1 MSLTDLVALVLF
13 AAAGSVSPGPNNTL
27 LLASGVRFGFART
40 IPHVIGSAIGIGALI
55 LLVGLGIGA
64 AIEAIPA
71 AQLVLK
77 LLGSAYFFYLAFRIA
92 RGSAVTGTDVATPLT
107 VSQAVVFQ
115 FVNPK
120 GWIFVIALVGAF
132 LPPGMEPVAA
142 SALVATVVAVV
153 VLAAAAVW
161 ALGGAALSSI
171 LGDDRSRQAVTVAL
185 AVLMVASVAF
195 LWL

>member
-13 AAAGSVSPGPNNTL
+13 AGAGSVSPGPNNTL

-77 LLGSAYFFYLAFRIA
+77 LLGSAYFLYLAFRIA
-92 RGSAVTGTDVATPLT
+92 RGSAVTGTDVAAPLT
-107 VSQAVVFQ
+107 VPQAVVFQ

-132 LPPGMEPVAA
+132 LPPDMEPVAA

>member
-1 MSLTDLVALVLF
+1 MALTDLVALVLF
-13 AAAGSVSPGPNNTL
+13 AAAGSGSPGPNNTL

-55 LLVGLGIGA
+55 LLIGMGIGA

-71 AQLVLK
+71 AQLALK
-77 LLGSAYFFYLAFRIA
+77 LAGSAYFLSLAYRIA
-92 RGSAVTGTDVATPLT
+92 RTSGVTGADVAAPLS
-107 VSQAVVFQ
+107 VRQAVVFQ

-132 LPPGMEPVAA
+132 LPPDLPPMVG
-142 SALVATVVAVV
+142 SALVAGIVAVV
-153 VLAAAAVW
+153 VVAAAAIW
-161 ALGGAALSSI
+161 AFGGAALSSM
-171 LGDDRSRQAVTVAL
+171 LGDDRSRRSVTIVL

-195 LWL
+195 LWI

>member
-40 IPHVIGSAIGIGALI
+40 IPHVIGSAIGIGVLS

-132 LPPGMEPVAA
+132 LPPDMEPVAA

>member
-40 IPHVIGSAIGIGALI
+40 IPHVIGSAIGIGVLS

-132 LPPGMEPVAA
+132 LPPDMEPVAA

-171 LGDDRSRQAVTVAL
+171 LGDDRSRQAVTDAL

>member
-1 MSLTDLVALVLF
+1 MSLTDVVALVLF
-13 AAAGSVSPGPNNTL
+13 AVAGSVSPGPNNTL

-40 IPHVIGSAIGIGALI
+40 IPHVIGSALGIAALVV
-55 LLVGLGIGA
+55 LVGLGIGA
-64 AIEAIPA
+64 AIERVPS

-77 LLGSAYFFYLAFRIA
+77 LAGSAYFLYLAYRIA
-92 RGSAVTGTDVATPLT
+92 RSSGVAGAEVAAPLT
-107 VSQAVVFQ
+107 VPQAIVFQ

-132 LPPGMEPVAA
+132 LPPDLSPAIA
-142 SALVATVVAVV
+142 SALVASIVAVV
-153 VLAAAAVW
+153 VLASAAIW

-171 LGDDRSRQAVTVAL
+171 LGDERSRRVVTVVL

-195 LWL
+195 LWI

>member
-92 RGSAVTGTDVATPLT
+92 RGSAVTGTDVAAPLT
-107 VSQAVVFQ
+107 VPQAVVFQ

-132 LPPGMEPVAA
+132 LPPTWDRWPRARSSRRSWPSSSWLRPPCGLSAA
-142 SALVATVVAVV
+142 PRSAR
-153 VLAAAAVW
+153 
-161 ALGGAALSSI
+161 SSGTI
-171 LGDDRSRQAVTVAL
+171 AHAGP
-185 AVLMVASVAF
+185 
-195 LWL
+195 

>member
-40 IPHVIGSAIGIGALI
+40 IPHVIGSAIGIGVLI

-132 LPPGMEPVAA
+132 LPPDMEPVAA

>member
-1 MSLTDLVALVLF
+1 MALTELVALVLF
-13 AAAGSVSPGPNNTL
+13 AAVGSGSPGPNNTL

-55 LLVGLGIGA
+55 LLVGMGIGA
-64 AIEAIPA
+64 AIETIPA

-77 LLGSAYFFYLAFRIA
+77 LAGSAYFLFLAYRIA
-92 RGSAVTGTDVATPLT
+92 RTSGVAGADVAAPLT
-107 VSQAVVFQ
+107 VWQALAFQ

-132 LPPGMEPVAA
+132 LPPDLPPVVA
-142 SALVATVVAVV
+142 SALVAAIVAVV

-161 ALGGAALSSI
+161 ALGGAALSTA
-171 LGDDRSRQAVTVAL
+171 LGDDRSRRTVAAVL

-195 LWL
+195 LWI